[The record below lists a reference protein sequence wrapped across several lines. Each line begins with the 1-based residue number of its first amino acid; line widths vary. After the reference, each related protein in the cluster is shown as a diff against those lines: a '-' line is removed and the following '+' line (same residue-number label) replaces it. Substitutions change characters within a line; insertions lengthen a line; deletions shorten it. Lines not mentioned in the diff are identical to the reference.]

1 MRLGSTVMRIAALAF
16 LLFTSAANAETI
28 TGRVIGVTDGDTVTV
43 LDGENQQHK
52 IRLSGID
59 APEKSQEF
67 GNKSKQAL
75 SDCAYDQHVTVE
87 YTKRDRYKRIVG
99 KVVVSGRDCNLEQI
113 RSGMAWHYKKY
124 AGEQS
129 AADRQEYAD
138 SELVAKASKIGL
150 WSDPNAMPPWD
161 YRKRK

>member
-1 MRLGSTVMRIAALAF
+1 MRIAALAF

-59 APEKSQEF
+59 APEKAQAF
-67 GNKSKQAL
+67 GTKSKQSL
-75 SDCAYDQHVTVE
+75 SDCAYNQQASVE

-124 AGEQS
+124 AAEQNME
-129 AADRQEYAD
+129 DRSLYAKVESQAQE
-138 SELVAKASKIGL
+138 AKSGL
-150 WSDPNAMPPWD
+150 WVESDAIPPWEF
-161 YRKRK
+161 RQRHKSGG

>member
-1 MRLGSTVMRIAALAF
+1 MRIAVLAF
-16 LLFTSAANAETI
+16 LLVTTTANAETI
-28 TGRVIGVTDGDTVTV
+28 AGRVVGVTDGDTVTI

-59 APEKSQEF
+59 APEKAQAF

-75 SDCAYDQHVTVE
+75 SDCAYDQKATVE

-99 KVVVSGRDCNLEQI
+99 KVLVSGRDCNLEQI